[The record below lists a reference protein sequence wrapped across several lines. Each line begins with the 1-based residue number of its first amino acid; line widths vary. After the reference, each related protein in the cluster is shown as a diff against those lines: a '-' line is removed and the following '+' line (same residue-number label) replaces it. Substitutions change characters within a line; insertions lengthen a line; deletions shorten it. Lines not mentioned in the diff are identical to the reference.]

1 MKYVD
6 MHCDTITVLYQNNGD
21 LLRNELHNDLNK
33 MKKGECLL
41 QNFAVFTDIAEKD
54 SSFTEASIRYYYEQ
68 LEKYPELIRPVYR
81 YDDIEK
87 NEKDGCISAL
97 LTLEEGSVID
107 NDLHKLDHFY
117 DEGVR
122 MITLTWNYPNGIGFP
137 NFSMQDGD
145 YEDLL
150 YHINEKDGL
159 TPFGIEYV
167 RRMEELGIIV
177 DVSHLSDRGFY
188 DVLKY
193 TTKPFVASHSCA
205 RALCGVARN
214 LTKETL
220 EAVADCGFIR
230 RGENLLIIAKTGCG
244 KTFLACAIGHQACR
258 LGMKVLYLGM
268 NHFVHQLKS
277 AITQGITEEFL
288 EKLNKNDLIILD
300 DFALHPID
308 ENTRLALLT
317 LLDDRY
323 EKKSVIIT
331 SQLPYD
337 KWYEYIGQTTVADA
351 ILDRIQ
357 HSSHLIRLEGQSM
370 RENRKKL

>member
-41 QNFAVFTDIAEKD
+41 QNFAVFTDIAKKD

-81 YDDIEK
+81 YEDIEK

-107 NDLHKLDHFY
+107 NDLQKLDHFY

-188 DVLKY
+188 DVLEY

-214 LTKETL
+214 LSDDMIEKLAQRGGVVGLNYCSSFIEDHNEEFTKITDMVAHIRHIVKVGGIDCVGLGSDFDGIENRL
-220 EAVADCGFIR
+220 EIKDASGM
-230 RGENLLIIAKTGCG
+230 NLLYEA
-244 KTFLACAIGHQACR
+244 
-258 LGMKVLYLGM
+258 
-268 NHFVHQLKS
+268 LKPYF
-277 AITQGITEEFL
+277 TEEEIRKIFY
-288 EKLNKNDLIILD
+288 
-300 DFALHPID
+300 
-308 ENTRLALLT
+308 ENVLRV
-317 LLDDRY
+317 Y
-323 EKKSVIIT
+323 KEVFK
-331 SQLPYD
+331 
-337 KWYEYIGQTTVADA
+337 
-351 ILDRIQ
+351 
-357 HSSHLIRLEGQSM
+357 
-370 RENRKKL
+370 